1 MKAAFRKADG
11 LDVRYAEAGQD
22 NGETVVL
29 TCPWPESLFAFRKVW
44 DRLAEDFHLVAIDL
58 PGFGQ
63 SERRIEL
70 LSPTAMGDFLVR
82 MIHEWNLGPVN
93 FIGPDVGT
101 SATLVAAA
109 AHPELVRS
117 LAVGS
122 GATAFPLQVG
132 GMLKDIIEAPNM
144 DGYRQMDSRQLLA
157 PVFDSM
163 PGGAPPP
170 DVRADYLDSYAG
182 DRFVESARYVRTYP
196 TELPALAERLPKI
209 TTPVLIIGGA
219 NDDLVPQVNN
229 EFLHERL
236 PNSRLEPLPA
246 AHFCWE
252 EVPDLYGG
260 SVLRWLKQA
269 ASESSAV

>member
-1 MKAAFRKADG
+1 MTTMKAAFRKADG

-82 MIHEWNLGPVN
+82 MIQEWNLGPVH
-93 FIGPDVGT
+93 FVGPDVGT

-117 LAVGS
+117 LAIGS
-122 GATAFPLQVG
+122 GATALPLQVG
-132 GMLKDIIEAPNM
+132 GTLKDIIEAPNM
-144 DGYRQMDSRQLLA
+144 DGYRQLDSRQLLA

-170 DVRADYLDSYAG
+170 GVRADYLDSYAG

-196 TELPALAERLPKI
+196 TELPALAERLPGI

-219 NDDLVPQVNN
+219 NDDLVPQINH

-246 AHFCWE
+246 GHFCWE

-260 SVLRWLKQA
+260 SVLRWLKLA
-269 ASESSAV
+269 ASES

>member
-11 LDVRYAEAGQD
+11 LNVRYAEAG
-22 NGETVVL
+22 NANAETVVL

-44 DRLAEDFHLVAIDL
+44 HRLAEDFHLVAIGL

-82 MIHEWNLGPVN
+82 MIQEWNLGPIH

-101 SATLVAAA
+101 SATLMAAA
-109 AHPELVRS
+109 AQPELVRS

-122 GATAFPLQVG
+122 GATAYPLQVG
-132 GMLKDIIEAPNM
+132 GNLKNIIEAPNM
-144 DGYRQMDSRQLLA
+144 DAYRQMDSRQLLA

-196 TELPALAERLPKI
+196 TELPALAERLPQI

-219 NDDLVPQVNN
+219 NDDLVPQVNH

-260 SVLRWLKQA
+260 SVLRWLKFV
-269 ASESSAV
+269 ASQS